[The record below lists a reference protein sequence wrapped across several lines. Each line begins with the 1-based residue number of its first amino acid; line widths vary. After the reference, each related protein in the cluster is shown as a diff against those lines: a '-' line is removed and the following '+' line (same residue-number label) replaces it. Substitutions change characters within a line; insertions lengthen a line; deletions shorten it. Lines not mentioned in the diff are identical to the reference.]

1 MTDFLRYAPC
11 MRKVRKEYE
20 ICADSYKNIMRK
32 IHEQKSVET
41 LTTTIPT
48 TIAPVT
54 VTTRRN
60 QISLMKRQQS
70 HSSQSSYV
78 SLETTT
84 ANPVKNSSNASVD
97 QGEEQIK
104 TVCW

>member
-1 MTDFLRYAPC
+1 

-32 IHEQKSVET
+32 IHERKSVEVF
-41 LTTTIPT
+41 TTTTP
-48 TIAPVT
+48 TIAP
-54 VTTRRN
+54 TTPIPSRHV
-60 QISLMKRQQS
+60 QISLTNRQQS
-70 HSSQSSYV
+70 LPSQSSYV
-78 SLETTT
+78 SLETIT
-84 ANPVKNSSNASVD
+84 PVKNSSQGEVD

>member
-1 MTDFLRYAPC
+1 

-20 ICADSYKNIMRK
+20 ICADTYKNIMRK
-32 IHEQKSVET
+32 IHERKSVEV

-48 TIAPVT
+48 IAP
-54 VTTRRN
+54 TTPIPPRHV
-60 QISLMKRQQS
+60 QISLTNRQQS
-70 HSSQSSYV
+70 LPSQSSYV
-78 SLETTT
+78 SLETSTI
-84 ANPVKNSSNASVD
+84 NPVKNSSHAAVD

>member
-1 MTDFLRYAPC
+1 
-11 MRKVRKEYE
+11 MRKVKKEYE
-20 ICADSYKNIMRK
+20 ICAESYKSIMRK
-32 IHEQKSVET
+32 IHERKNVEA
-41 LTTTIPT
+41 LT

-54 VTTRRN
+54 TVPSRLV

-70 HSSQSSYV
+70 LSSQSSYV

-84 ANPVKNSSNASVD
+84 IGAVKNASSAAVD